1 MHKTLFISAILFLFI
16 LFAGCATTMSE
27 QVRVSHILIRAADFE
42 PDVAETPNAQ
52 NEAKA
57 AAVAKAEE
65 LLEQIRNGADFEALA
80 REHSSCPSAA
90 KGGDLGFFPR
100 GRMVS
105 NFEKV
110 AFDLKVGEISD
121 VVETIYG
128 YHIIK
133 VTDRKYREIYPQSMS
148 YQPPIYIPP
157 IYNPPSFPD
166 VPLPPYN
173 PPPPPQL
180 PPIYIPPPPGVYIP
194 N

>member
-1 MHKTLFISAILFLFI
+1 MHKTLFISTILFLFF
-16 LFAGCATTMSE
+16 LFAGCATTMPE
-27 QVRVSHILIRAADFE
+27 QVRVSHILIKAADLD
-42 PDVAETPNAQ
+42 PDVAEPPNAQ

-90 KGGDLGFFPR
+90 KGGDLGFFAR

-110 AFDLKVGEISD
+110 AFDLKVGEVSD
-121 VVETIYG
+121 IVETIFG

-133 VTDRKYREIYPQSMS
+133 VTGHRYPAIPPPSMH
-148 YQPPIYIPP
+148 YEPPYIPP

-173 PPPPPQL
+173 PPPPPSPL
-180 PPIYIPPPPGVYIP
+180 PPIYNPPLPTW
-194 N
+194 